1 MHGGL
6 GIAKGVKAFAGAAV
20 VGTTSTLGTMTNA
33 WASSLLTLT
42 GDNQFIQEFVYVLA
56 WEQNGQKCDLEKAQS
71 IKNTIERIIKVKK

>member
-6 GIAKGVKAFAGAAV
+6 GLAKGVKEFAGTAL

-42 GDNQFIQEFVYVLA
+42 GDN
-56 WEQNGQKCDLEKAQS
+56 
-71 IKNTIERIIKVKK
+71 